1 VTQRTTRE
9 GLIQAAVHLFHERG
23 YNATSVQDIVSEA
36 GVPKGTFYNYFD
48 SKEALAIAASDVFYP
63 RALSLLDL
71 EASTSPSRRLRR
83 YFDAISTELQRFDYL
98 RGCLV
103 GNFASEITT
112 ATPALKKR
120 VAEHLDAA
128 TRRMSV
134 VIEQGQTAG
143 EIRADVPPMDL
154 ARFLLNSLYGAIFR
168 SKTETSERPM
178 RLFRRFAFEPFVL
191 KRRRRVTL

>member
-9 GLIQAAVHLFHERG
+9 SLIQAAVHLFHERG

-48 SKEALAIAASDVFYP
+48 SKEALAIATSDVFHP
-63 RALSLLDL
+63 RFLSLLVL
-71 EASTSPSRRLRR
+71 EESTSPSRRLRQ
-83 YFDAISTELQRFDYL
+83 FFHATSKELQRFDYL

-103 GNFASEITT
+103 GNFASEVTN

-120 VAEHLDAA
+120 VAEHLDDA
-128 TRRMSV
+128 TRRISV
-134 VIEQGQTAG
+134 VVGQGQKAG
-143 EIRADVPPMDL
+143 EIKADIPPMDL

-168 SKTETSERPM
+168 SKTETTERPM
-178 RLFRRFAFEPFVL
+178 RLFLRFAFEPFVL
-191 KRRRRVTL
+191 KRGKT